1 MCMSPYEAI
10 SEATIRRLQARI
22 VGRSLELRLL
32 VSALKANRPTLLV
45 GAPGTSKTTLLR
57 SLVDEVNAQTGS
69 ALGIYSV
76 TGDEQLTA
84 HALIGTFDP
93 SMVLKA
99 GYHPDHFVFGPLAR
113 AMQSGGILYIE
124 ELNRA
129 PASSLNVLLTALS
142 DGYVEVPHFG
152 RIVAASGFSVV
163 GSSNPLD
170 DVGTERLSRAILDRF
185 VVIAVEYQ
193 SREEEI
199 DIVRLHHPGWPA
211 QWIELAVDLVRH
223 TRAHPEVRY
232 GASIRGAIDFLRLL
246 NGAWLGDAAFVRE
259 AAVSALIG
267 RIMVKPSSERTA
279 REIVLDILSGLQ
291 PPQDPG
297 PGEKWAVL
305 GAASTQGE
313 SQGAGVVQP
322 GGADAPEWAR
332 GGEVAGEAR
341 QPPTVVDLA
350 WRGGQGGV
358 RGKSHQ
364 KPQSQSSGLQFGTT
378 LEAAPMTERSQRPWM
393 DWESARRW
401 ARRYPGRFVLGPGPQ
416 GGRQRGRP
424 VSVPWSANPA
434 GALDTMATLYALVNP
449 PDSGNIIRVRG
460 KQGVK
465 RRLAL
470 LVDHSGSMAGPKLA
484 IAIGVVTVMAQH
496 SWEESVEYGVY
507 VFDHQVSVVKP
518 LAEARA
524 YDAVVDRL
532 LHLPE
537 GRSTDLSAALRY
549 ARTQADRF
557 SDLEVLLISDCVP
570 TRGERDFHRLARLA
584 KGVPGLYICQIPHGG
599 GLSFNNPR
607 HFAEPRLDLY
617 GLWALRWVGPDRFC
631 TVGSLEEMDKPLRL
645 LGHVSGWL

>member
-1 MCMSPYEAI
+1 MSPYEAI

-22 VGRSLELRLL
+22 VGRSLELQLL
-32 VSALKANRPTLLV
+32 VSALKANRPVLLV

-57 SLVDEVNAQTGS
+57 NLVDEVNAQTGS
-69 ALGIYSV
+69 TMGIFSV

-84 HALIGTFDP
+84 HALVGTFDP

-129 PASSLNVLLTALS
+129 PASSLNVLLTTLS
-142 DGYVEVPHFG
+142 DGYVDVPHFG
-152 RIVAASGFSVV
+152 RITAAPGFSVV

-193 SREEEI
+193 SREEEL
-199 DIVRLHHPGWPA
+199 DIVRLNHPGWSD

-223 TRAHPEVRY
+223 TRNHPDVRY
-232 GASIRGAIDFLRLL
+232 GASIRGAIDFLGLL
-246 NGAWLGDAAFVRE
+246 NGLWLGDTAFVRE

-267 RIMVKPSSERTA
+267 RIVVKPSSERTA
-279 REIVLDILSGLQ
+279 REIILEILSGLR

-297 PGEKWAVL
+297 PGEKWAVS
-305 GAASTQGE
+305 GRASSQGE

-322 GGADAPEWAR
+322 GGNDGPEWAR
-332 GGEVAGEAR
+332 GGEILGELH
-341 QPPTVVDLA
+341 QPPTIVDLA

-358 RGKSHQ
+358 RGQSHQ
-364 KPQSQSSGLQFGTT
+364 SPQTQHPGLQFGTT
-378 LEAAPMTERSQRPWM
+378 METGLITGRRQKPWI

-401 ARRYPGRFVLGPGPQ
+401 AWRFPGRLALGSVPRGS
-416 GGRQRGRP
+416 GRRGRP
-424 VSVPWSANPA
+424 VSVPWSANPT
-434 GALDTMATLYALVNP
+434 GVLDTMATLYAMVNP
-449 PDSGNIIRVRG
+449 PDGENIIRMRG
-460 KQGVK
+460 KQGIK

-470 LVDHSGSMAGPKLA
+470 LIDHSGSMAGAKLA
-484 IAIGVVTVMAQH
+484 IAIGVVTAMAQH
-496 SWEESVEYGVY
+496 SREESVEYGVY
-507 VFDHQVSVVKP
+507 VFDQQVSVVKP
-518 LAEARA
+518 LAEPYA
-524 YDAVVDRL
+524 YETVVDRL

-549 ARTQADRF
+549 GRTLGDRF

-570 TRGERDFHRLARLA
+570 TRGERDFHKLARLA
-584 KGVPGLYICQIPHGG
+584 KGVPKLYICQIPHGG
-599 GLSFNNPR
+599 GLCFENPR
-607 HFAEPRLDLY
+607 HSLEPRLDLY

-631 TVGSLEEMDKPLRL
+631 TVGSLEDMDKPLRL